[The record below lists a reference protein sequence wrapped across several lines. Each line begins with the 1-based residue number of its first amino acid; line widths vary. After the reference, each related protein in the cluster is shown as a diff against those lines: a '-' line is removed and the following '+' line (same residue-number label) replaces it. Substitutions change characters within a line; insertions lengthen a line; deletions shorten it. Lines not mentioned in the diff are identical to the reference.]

1 MFEQSL
7 LLFLLILIPI
17 FLFFFIWRGM
27 VRAAALRRIGDTE
40 LVQRLLAQIS
50 PFRRRFKS
58 FLWLIA
64 LATLI
69 LALARPVWG
78 IEEQVIYTEGI
89 QIVIAIDVSRSMDA
103 TDISPSRLI
112 RARLDIL
119 DLLARLEGNDV
130 GLVIFAQ
137 EAYAYM
143 PLTYDI
149 NAAEVFLSDL
159 STDYLTLQG
168 TNIPSAIEIA
178 LGSFERRSPA
188 QKVIVLISDGESH
201 EGDAIGAAEIAAEEN
216 VIIYTIGYGS
226 PEGSTIPIYGAN
238 GELID
243 YKTYDDGSLVLSVL
257 DVDLLQR
264 VATTTKG
271 FYISG
276 ASDMTPLADD
286 ILSLQSGNIG
296 EEIVTRPIERFSIF
310 VAIALLAL
318 SLEILLPE
326 TRGEA
331 KS

>member
-17 FLFFFIWRGM
+17 FLFFFIWRSM
-27 VRAAALRRIGDTE
+27 IRAAALGRIGDAE
-40 LVQRLLAQIS
+40 LVQKLLAQVS
-50 PFRRRFKS
+50 PFRRQLKS
-58 FLWLIA
+58 FLWLIM

-78 IEEQVIYTEGI
+78 IEEQIIRTEGI
-89 QIVIAIDVSRSMDA
+89 QIIIAMDISRSMDA

-119 DLLARLEGNDV
+119 DLLRMLEGNDV
-130 GLVIFAQ
+130 GIVVFAQ

-143 PLTYDI
+143 PLSYDI
-149 NAAEVFLSDL
+149 DAAEVFLNGI
-159 STDYLTLQG
+159 STDMLTLQG
-168 TNIPSAIEIA
+168 TNIPSAIEIS

-188 QKVIVLISDGESH
+188 QKVIVLISDGENH
-201 EGDAIGAAEIAAEEN
+201 EGDAIDAAQIAAEQN
-216 VIIYTIGYGS
+216 IIIYTIGYGS

-243 YKTYDDGSLVLSVL
+243 YKTNADGSLVLSVL

-264 VATTTKG
+264 VAMTTNG

-276 ASDMTPLADD
+276 SSDMTPLADD
-286 ILSLQSGNIG
+286 ILSLQSDNIG

-326 TRGEA
+326 TRREA
-331 KS
+331 N